1 VDAPFRTAA
10 AQTGF
15 WAIHAEAPH
24 QRLKRLIYMPNT
36 PSAKKAMRKAE
47 RKAAINKTRRT
58 SMRTYVRRVEEAL
71 AAGDVEAAKAAF
83 KDAEPKLI
91 RSGQKGIIHSRTASR
106 KVSRLAKRLKA
117 LDASASA

>member
-1 VDAPFRTAA
+1 
-10 AQTGF
+10 
-15 WAIHAEAPH
+15 
-24 QRLKRLIYMPNT
+24 MPNT